1 MTVDTI
7 GRLMNDLRGDSEC
20 EEAFA
25 IVEVVRATGDM
36 LERMRERAGLSQTQ
50 LAEKL
55 GLTPGRVWQ
64 LESGT
69 MRNAPSLKTMVRWAR
84 ACGETVAITASGE
97 CGNRDVSSPSN
108 LQPEKVRHG
117 DHYGGLADTLMAALP
132 TVWDSVFSGRH
143 EKKVKQDVVP
153 VPGYGGLDERDVSVV
168 VSAAAKALKERH
180 LTVTARK
187 PQKVGAGVEA
197 LTLVVSEV

>member
-97 CGNRDVSSPSN
+97 CGNRDV
-108 LQPEKVRHG
+108 
-117 DHYGGLADTLMAALP
+117 
-132 TVWDSVFSGRH
+132 
-143 EKKVKQDVVP
+143 
-153 VPGYGGLDERDVSVV
+153 
-168 VSAAAKALKERH
+168 
-180 LTVTARK
+180 
-187 PQKVGAGVEA
+187 AG
-197 LTLVVSEV
+197 S